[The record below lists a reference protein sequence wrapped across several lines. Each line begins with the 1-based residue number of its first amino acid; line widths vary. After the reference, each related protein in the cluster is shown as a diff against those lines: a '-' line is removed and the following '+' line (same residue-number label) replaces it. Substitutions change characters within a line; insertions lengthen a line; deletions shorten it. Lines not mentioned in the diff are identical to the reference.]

1 MDLAITIRTC
11 IIANGTASVQA
22 GAGIVADSVPERE
35 WEETR
40 SKAQALLS
48 AIASVR
54 RQRKGASD
62 AGAKRARARPTGRKK
77 K

>member
-11 IIANGTASVQA
+11 VVANGAASVQT
-22 GAGIVADSVPERE
+22 GAGIVADSIPERE

-54 RQRKGASD
+54 KPRAKG
-62 AGAKRARARPTGRKK
+62 K
-77 K
+77 

>member
-11 IIANGTASVQA
+11 VITDGTASVQA

-54 RQRKGASD
+54 QSRDG
-62 AGAKRARARPTGRKK
+62 GR
-77 K
+77 

>member
-11 IIANGTASVQA
+11 IIAGGKATVQA

-48 AIASVR
+48 AIGSVR
-54 RQRKGASD
+54 RDRRESQ
-62 AGAKRARARPTGRKK
+62 
-77 K
+77 